1 MIFDFLIVETGNSPH
16 KLSHKCHSVSLIAV
30 LSPYSEEIL
39 VVCRVPPAVDPTILL
54 KLDITLVQFTF
65 DQT

>member
-1 MIFDFLIVETGNSPH
+1 MIFDFLIVKAGNSTH
-16 KLSHKCHSVSLIAV
+16 KLRHKCHSVSLITV

-39 VVCRVPPAVDPTILL
+39 MVSRVPPTVDPTILL

>member
-16 KLSHKCHSVSLIAV
+16 KLRHECHSVSLIAV
-30 LSPYSEEIL
+30 LGPYSEEIL